1 LRANPAVSTP
11 IASARTVEQLNE
23 IIEVVHLS
31 DLEVKILNRAS
42 A

>member
-1 LRANPAVSTP
+1 MRKNHAVTTP

-23 IIEVVHLS
+23 IIELVDLS
-31 DLEVKILNRAS
+31 EEEVELLS